1 MATLSNKYQV
11 RPIIEETETHQRLG
25 ERFPQEEF
33 IVLRKQD
40 ALASAALWAYV
51 GVLRTAAETL
61 RLAGFPE
68 AEEYERLLSMA
79 DGFSERARDWEAAFR
94 KLPD

>member
-1 MATLSNKYQV
+1 MATLSNKYVVYKNTGSLEYQE
-11 RPIIEETETHQRLG
+11 PL
-25 ERFPQEEF
+25 PQEDY

-40 ALASAALWAYV
+40 ILASAALWAYV

-68 AEEYERLLSMA
+68 AEEYERFLDMA